1 MDRRDKFSTYNPII
15 NFLFFIG
22 AVVLGM
28 VFVHPAFLACSFI
41 LSAVYYITVKGLGG
55 MKLLAGLIPVFIF
68 MSLINPLF
76 NSRGSIV
83 LFRWLG
89 DRPYTFEA
97 LCYGMALGAMFVS
110 VIIWFASYNEVM
122 TSDKFLYIF
131 GKVVPS
137 LSMVLTMVLRLVP
150 NYRRKAV
157 QIASARKSI
166 GKFGEAG
173 SWLEKAEDGLVVLSS
188 LTSWALEGGIVTA
201 DSMRSRGYGCGRR
214 TSFSIY
220 RFDGRD
226 IVLTLF
232 MAVLIAIVI
241 FCGING
247 AALAAYTPDMY
258 ISPINNAYSAV
269 GISAYFVFL
278 SIPAALN
285 ITEGIIWRI
294 LRLRI

>member
-28 VFVHPAFLACSFI
+28 VFVHPAFLACSFV

-83 LFRWLG
+83 LFRWLEG
-89 DRPYTFEA
+89 RPYTFEA
-97 LCYGMALGAMFVS
+97 LCYGMALGAMFVT
-110 VIIWFASYNEVM
+110 VIIWFASYNAVM

-131 GKVVPS
+131 GKAIPS

-150 NYRRKAV
+150 NYQRKAM

-166 GKFGEAG
+166 GKFGETG
-173 SWLEKAEDGLVVLSS
+173 SWLEKAEDGIVVLSS

-214 TSFSIY
+214 VSFSIY

-232 MAVLIAIVI
+232 MAAMIAIVI

-247 AALAAYTPDMY
+247 AALAAYTPVMY
-258 ISPINNAYSAV
+258 ISPINNVYSAV